1 MIDFMNTVA
10 LLVGLGPLIGWGI
23 FPTIASKFGGRPSNQ
38 ILGATLGTLIFALI
52 FNMTQGIALP
62 TGHDLLF
69 AILSGIGWASAQ
81 ILTFYSFTLIGSSRA
96 MPITTAFQLLG
107 ASLWGVIALGDWPSA
122 MDKIIGALAL
132 VLIILG
138 AWMTVWSEHKNTEH
152 QAHLQK
158 AVLILAVGE
167 IGYWAYS
174 AAPQATDL
182 TGMQAF
188 LPQAIGMVLV
198 AVVYDF
204 YNHFKSNEPL
214 ALQEAVSY
222 KQIFS
227 GFFFAFAALTY
238 LISAQPDMNGL
249 ATGFIL
255 SQTSVV
261 LATLTGIY
269 FLKQAKTKKEMTVT
283 ILGLVLIIFAASLT
297 VIV

>member
-1 MIDFMNTVA
+1 MNTVA

-204 YNHFKSNEPL
+204 YNHFKTNEPL

-269 FLKQAKTKKEMTVT
+269 FLKQAKTKKEMTIT